1 MHDTSNGIVN
11 IVYDRSLQ
19 QYQALDDNFNL
30 LNLSMQREDTLY
42 NILHRIVDE
51 DLIDQSLADEYT
63 PEIYLF
69 LVEKIHLSENKDN
82 HKMQLFQGSLNYKTK
97 NNLTIAYNKY
107 MVNYMSK
114 KTGKKVV
121 LGYE

>member
-30 LNLSMQREDTLY
+30 LNLSMQREDALY
-42 NILHRIVDE
+42 NILHRIVDD

-63 PEIYLF
+63 P
-69 LVEKIHLSENKDN
+69 
-82 HKMQLFQGSLNYKTK
+82 
-97 NNLTIAYNKY
+97 
-107 MVNYMSK
+107 
-114 KTGKKVV
+114 
-121 LGYE
+121 